1 MTKTPPNDENDG
13 IDRILDLLANQDIAL
28 MDGLKRVTEA
38 MFKLSAVVAHL
49 QKELADLK
57 KAMDEE

>member
-1 MTKTPPNDENDG
+1 MTKPPQNDDG
-13 IDRILDLLANQDIAL
+13 LDRILDLLANQDIAL

-49 QKELADLK
+49 QKELADMK
-57 KAMDEE
+57 RAMDEAE